1 MPSTPPS
8 VLNLDQALGPWA
20 WWPTMMPAP
29 FLGDSQG
36 RAGNP
41 TAFEEKPKASCS
53 PLEVAEG
60 RSRATT
66 LSTEVSMTSSSDTT
80 ISLVPSAL

>member
-8 VLNLDQALGPWA
+8 MLMADQALGPWA

-29 FLGDSQG
+29 LFVDSQG

-41 TAFEEKPKASCS
+41 TASEEKPKASYS

-60 RSRATT
+60 WRRA
-66 LSTEVSMTSSSDTT
+66 MT
-80 ISLVPSAL
+80 